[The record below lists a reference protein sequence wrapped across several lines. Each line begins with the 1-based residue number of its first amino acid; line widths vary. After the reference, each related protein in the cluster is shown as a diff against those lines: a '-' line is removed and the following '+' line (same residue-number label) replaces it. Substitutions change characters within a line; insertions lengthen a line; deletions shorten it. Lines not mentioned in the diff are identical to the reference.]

1 MKNRKAVYTVITLI
15 FAIGFYFYD
24 GYAFENVVSNNT
36 EKISGFNFLPTSTAG
51 QVVHHQF
58 YSLSYNEKYEQ
69 AEWVAYELTKEQLA
83 SIKIKRP
90 YFEKDP
96 KVTTQSA
103 HYRNY
108 KDSGYNKGHLCP
120 AGDRKFSA
128 EAYNE
133 TFFTSN
139 ISPQTYEFN
148 GGVWNRLEE
157 KARYWAQKY
166 QKVYIVTGGIL
177 TPDLKTIGSE
187 KVAVP
192 KYFYKIILDYNGA
205 KTKAIAFLVPHEKSE
220 KGLYQFVASIDK
232 IEILTGIDFFPELP
246 DEIEN
251 EIEKLSDYKHWAFR

>member
-1 MKNRKAVYTVITLI
+1 MKSRKTVYTIITLLV
-15 FAIGFYFYD
+15 AVGFYFYD
-24 GYAFENVVSNNT
+24 GYAFETGSSNRTENT
-36 EKISGFNFLPTSTAG
+36 ADFNFLPTSTTG

-69 AEWVAYELTKEQLA
+69 AEWVAYELTSKQLL
-83 SIKIKRP
+83 SIPAKRP
-90 YFEKDP
+90 YFEQDP

-103 HYRNY
+103 HYKNF
-108 KDSGYNKGHLCP
+108 KNSGYNKGHLCP
-120 AGDRKFSA
+120 AGDRKFSV

-148 GGVWNRLEE
+148 SGVWNRLEE
-157 KARYWAQKY
+157 KVRYWTQKY
-166 QKVYIVTGGIL
+166 QKLYVVTGGVL
-177 TPDLKTIGSE
+177 TPNLKTIGTE

-205 KTKAIAFLVPHEKSE
+205 ETKAIAFLMPHEKSD
-220 KGLYQFVASIDK
+220 KGLYQFVTNIDE
-232 IEILTGIDFFPELP
+232 IEILTGIDFFQELP

-251 EIEKLSDYKHWAFR
+251 EIEKLSNYKKWAFK

>member
-1 MKNRKAVYTVITLI
+1 MKNRKVIYTIITLL

-24 GYAFENVVSNNT
+24 GFAIENIESAKESNVSN
-36 EKISGFNFLPTSTAG
+36 FNFLPTSTTG

-58 YSLSYNEKYEQ
+58 YSLSYHEKYEQ
-69 AEWVAYELTKEQLA
+69 AEWVAYELTKEQLL
-83 SIKIKRP
+83 SHPNNRP
-90 YFEKDP
+90 YFEQDP

-120 AGDRKFSA
+120 AGDRKFST

-148 GGVWNRLEE
+148 SGVWNRLEE
-157 KARYWAQKY
+157 KVRYWAQKY
-166 QKVYIVTGGIL
+166 QKLYIVTGGVL
-177 TPDLKTIGSE
+177 TPNLNTIGSE

-192 KYFYKIILDYNGA
+192 QYFYKIILDFNNS
-205 KTKAIAFLVPHEKSE
+205 KIKAIAFLVPHEKSE
-220 KGLYQFVASIDK
+220 KGLYQFVTSIDE

-251 EIEKLSDYKHWAFR
+251 EIEKSSNYKNWTFK

>member
-1 MKNRKAVYTVITLI
+1 VKNRKVVYTVITLL
-15 FAIGFYFYD
+15 FAVGFYFYD
-24 GYAFENVVSNNT
+24 GFAFENVVSNKT
-36 EKISGFNFLPTSTAG
+36 VKVTGFNFLPTSTTG

-58 YSLSYNEKYEQ
+58 YALSYHEKYEQ
-69 AEWVAYELTKEQLA
+69 AEWVAYELTKEQLLGRA
-83 SIKIKRP
+83 IKRP
-90 YFEKDP
+90 YFEQDP

-128 EAYNE
+128 EAYHE

-139 ISPQTYEFN
+139 ISPQTHEFN
-148 GGVWNRLEE
+148 SGVWNRLEE
-157 KARYWAQKY
+157 KVRYWTQKTE
-166 QKVYIVTGGIL
+166 KLYIVTGGIL
-177 TPDLKTIGSE
+177 LPNLKTIGSE

-205 KTKAIAFLVPHEKSE
+205 ETKAIAFLVPHEKSE
-220 KGLYQFVASIDK
+220 KGLYQFFTSIDE
-232 IEILTGIDFFPELP
+232 IETLTGIDFFPELP

-251 EIEKLSDYKHWAFR
+251 KIEKSSDYKHWAFR